1 MIDIERKIM
10 RFCSI
15 ASGSSGNCI
24 YMGTDNTHLIID
36 AGISGKRIK
45 NGLNELGIEPDEL
58 SGILVTHE
66 HTDHISG
73 LGVMARRY
81 GIPIYTTEGTREAIL
96 TSSKAGKIPDGLFV
110 DVKEDEHFTIGD
122 LNIKPVRI
130 SHDAAQPVAYRIG
143 NNKSYGAVM
152 TDLGYYDDYIIKQL
166 KGLDFLLL
174 EANHDIRML
183 ETGSYPY
190 ELKQRIL
197 GKKGHLSNENAGR
210 LLSQVLNDN
219 IKEIYL
225 GHLSQENNYEDLA
238 YETVRLEVDMSD
250 TPYKAKDFKIRIASR
265 FEPSKVVNF

>member
-1 MIDIERKIM
+1 M

-24 YMGTDNTHLIID
+24 YMGSDSTHLIID
-36 AGISGKRIK
+36 AGISGKRITS
-45 NGLNELGIEPDEL
+45 GLNELGIKPEEL

-81 GIPIYTTEGTREAIL
+81 GLPIYTTEGTKEAIL
-96 TSSKAGKIPDGLFV
+96 SSSKAGKIPEDLFV
-110 DVKEDEHFTIGD
+110 DVEEDRHFTIGD
-122 LNIKPVRI
+122 LNILPVKI

-143 NNKSYGAVM
+143 DKKRCGAVM
-152 TDLGYYDDYIIKQL
+152 TDLGCYDDYIVKHL
-166 KGLDFLLL
+166 EGLDFLLL

-210 LLSQVLNDN
+210 LLSSVLNDN
-219 IKEIYL
+219 IREIYL
-225 GHLSQENNYEDLA
+225 GHLSKENNYEDLA

-250 TPYKAKDFKIRIASR
+250 TPYQAKDFNIRIASR
-265 FEPSKVVNF
+265 NQLSRVVNF